1 MAGQREAMAVALV
14 DEQPIYRVALERLV
28 ERAAGFRLVGSFG
41 SGNQAL
47 SEIRRTEPPIV
58 VVDTDL
64 PDMRGMT
71 FLRALAD
78 GPPLTTRVLVLTT
91 QQDGAAVYDAL
102 ACGAA
107 GYLAKAYTDES
118 SLRRALEA
126 VWQGR
131 TVVSPEL
138 MRLIAMEIRL
148 HAGQPTIQLTRRE
161 REVVRLVALGCS
173 APQIARMLC
182 VSNSTVKT
190 HLHSLYDKLG
200 VSDRAAAV
208 AKAMKAGL
216 VQEV

>member
-1 MAGQREAMAVALV
+1 V
-14 DEQPIYRVALERLV
+14 V
-28 ERAAGFRLVGSFG
+28 ERAAGFHLAGSFR
-41 SGNQAL
+41 SGNEAL
-47 SEIRRTEPPIV
+47 SGIRRTEPALVI
-58 VVDTDL
+58 VDTDL
-64 PDMRGMT
+64 PDMRGAR

-78 GPPLTTRVLVLTT
+78 GPPLTTRALVLTT
-91 QQDGAAVYDAL
+91 QQDGAAVYEAL

-118 SLRRALEA
+118 SLRQALRAVTE
-126 VWQGR
+126 GR

-138 MRLIAMEIRL
+138 MRVIAMEIRL
-148 HAGQPTIQLTRRE
+148 HAGQPTVQLTRRE

-173 APQIARMLC
+173 APQIAQMLC

-208 AKAMKAGL
+208 AQAMKAGL